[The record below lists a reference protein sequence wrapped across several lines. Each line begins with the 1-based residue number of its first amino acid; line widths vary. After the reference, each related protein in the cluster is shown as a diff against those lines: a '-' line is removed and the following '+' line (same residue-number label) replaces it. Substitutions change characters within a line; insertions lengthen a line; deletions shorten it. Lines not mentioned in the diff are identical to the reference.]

1 MPVPKRKRSRARR
14 DKRFANKGLDVKA
27 SAVCKTCQAV
37 VLPHQVCR
45 GCGHYKG
52 VKVMKTKTDRLVAR
66 SAQRQAIVKA
76 KAARGTSSVPSEQ
89 Q

>member
-27 SAVCKTCQAV
+27 STVCKTCQEAL
-37 VLPHQVCR
+37 LPHQVCR
-45 GCGHYKG
+45 SCGHYKG

-66 SAQRQAIVKA
+66 HAQRQAVAKA
-76 KAARGTSSVPSEQ
+76 KAARSTTPREQ
-89 Q
+89 E